1 MTVLDDIPAV
11 ALTDA
16 EAKKLQFGQKLSLDG
31 QRCARLR
38 AALNQARDSEH
49 TDRAV
54 AVFDGRPVA
63 LVELKDSVLSPQ
75 RVLNL

>member
-1 MTVLDDIPAV
+1 
-11 ALTDA
+11 
-16 EAKKLQFGQKLSLDG
+16 
-31 QRCARLR
+31 
-38 AALNQARDSEH
+38 LNKAGDSEH

>member
-1 MTVLDDIPAV
+1 VLDDIPAV

-31 QRCARLR
+31 QRCSRLR
-38 AALNQARDSEH
+38 AALNQARDREH

-63 LVELKDSVLSPQ
+63 LVALKDSVLSPQ